1 MLSDTIIF
9 YILIIMLIYCF
20 GSKLIPQIMIFVI
33 IVYNLYT
40 KVITT
45 FEPQDVIVTAITIL
59 YCLAHIV
66 ESTEKPNKED
76 D

>member
-9 YILIIMLIYCF
+9 YILIVLMIYVF
-20 GSKLIPQIMIFVI
+20 GSKLLPQLLVFVL

-40 KVITT
+40 KVIIA
-45 FEPQDVIVTAITIL
+45 FDPIDIIISAITIL

-66 ESTEKPNKED
+66 ESFDSNKKED